1 MAKIDILWQLRRC
14 HTLDT
19 LERVV
24 GIKQYK
30 LPPGDQN
37 ALELAADHRRAEII
51 TGRLYDHVPKT
62 VWQLVR

>member
-1 MAKIDILWQLRRC
+1 MNKMDILWQLRRC
-14 HTLDT
+14 HNLVT
-19 LERVV
+19 LEKVV

-30 LPPGDQN
+30 LLPGDQN

-51 TGRLYDHVPKT
+51 TGRLYDHVPKH